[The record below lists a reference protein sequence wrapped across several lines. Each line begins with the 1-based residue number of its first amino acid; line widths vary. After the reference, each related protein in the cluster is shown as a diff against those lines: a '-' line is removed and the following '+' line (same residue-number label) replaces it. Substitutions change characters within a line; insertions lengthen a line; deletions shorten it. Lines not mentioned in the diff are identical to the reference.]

1 MKKLFLLVLIL
12 AVSTLVW
19 FLFIKKYDYQFH
31 FKTLAGMAST
41 YEEIKGGQALGLFN
55 EQGIVTTEEEF
66 PFSHLVQN
74 VTSGDTILSMEWRL
88 EYENDSVTRVKVRT
102 LNNEHKLKN
111 RLAILN
117 PFRQSEYVFNLAQ
130 KLSKFKQRLDLKQ
143 GFYAINIE
151 EISKSPELTC
161 ICTTS
166 TNIGIKKKALEMME
180 KIEII
185 ESYLVQYNLKLNGY
199 PFLKVTDWDISKEK
213 INFDFCFPLDIPEGL
228 EETELVKIKNYP
240 GQESL
245 KGIFNGNYRESHLAW
260 YELLAKARRDDIA
273 VEQKPLEI
281 YFNDPRMGE
290 NAIEWKA
297 EVFMPLD
304 KK

>member
-1 MKKLFLLVLIL
+1 
-12 AVSTLVW
+12 
-19 FLFIKKYDYQFH
+19 
-31 FKTLAGMAST
+31 MAST

-74 VTSGDTILSMEWRL
+74 VTSGDTSLSMEWRL

-117 PFRQSEYVFNLAQ
+117 PFQQSEYVYNLAQ
-130 KLSKFKQRLDLKQ
+130 KLSEFKQRLDLKQ
-143 GFYAINIE
+143 KSYAINIE
-151 EISKSPELTC
+151 GISKTPELRC

-166 TNIGIKKKALEMME
+166 TNIGIKKKAVEMIE
-180 KIEII
+180 RIEII
-185 ESYLVQYNLKLNGY
+185 ESYLMQYNLKLSGY
-199 PFLKVTDWDISKEK
+199 PFLKVTNWDISNEK
-213 INFDFCFPLDIPEGL
+213 INFDFCFPVDIPEGL
-228 EETELVKIKNYP
+228 EETGLVKIKNFP

-245 KGIFNGNYRESHLAW
+245 KGVFNGNYRESHLAW
-260 YELLAKARRDDIA
+260 YELLAKAGRDNIA

-281 YFNDPRMGE
+281 FFNDPRMGVT
-290 NAIEWKA
+290 ATEWKA
-297 EVFMPLD
+297 EVFLPLE